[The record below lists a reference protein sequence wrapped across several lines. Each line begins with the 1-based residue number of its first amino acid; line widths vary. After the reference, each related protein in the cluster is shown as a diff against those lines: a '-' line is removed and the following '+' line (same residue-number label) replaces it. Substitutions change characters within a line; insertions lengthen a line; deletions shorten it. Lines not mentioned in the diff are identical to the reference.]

1 MDKSGYQAID
11 PNTPP
16 PFLHVHLISDA
27 TGDTVTAVGRAVAAQ
42 YRQINIVEHLYT
54 LIRTKEQI
62 SQIFEKIKQRPGIVL
77 YTVVNEEISEEIKG
91 CCAKL
96 NLAYIPILDPI
107 LTAFEAHLGQP
118 AKRRASAQH
127 VLNEAYYK
135 RIDALDYTLNHDDGQ
150 MPKGLEEAD
159 VILVGISRTSKTPT
173 SLYLANR
180 GIKTANVPLVLNIP
194 LPEQLLKPKEHQ
206 LIVGLIASAEHIA
219 QIRRTRE
226 KNMGAAIADYS
237 VKSAI
242 LEELNYAKQLCQKN
256 NWPII
261 DVTRRS
267 IEETAAS
274 ILSYYQQ
281 KKQI

>member
-1 MDKSGYQAID
+1 M
-11 PNTPP
+11 NT
-16 PFLHVHLISDA
+16 A
-27 TGDTVTAVGRAVAAQ
+27 
-42 YRQINIVEHLYT
+42 
-54 LIRTKEQI
+54 
-62 SQIFEKIKQRPGIVL
+62 
-77 YTVVNEEISEEIKG
+77 
-91 CCAKL
+91 
-96 NLAYIPILDPI
+96 
-107 LTAFEAHLGQP
+107 
-118 AKRRASAQH
+118 RRASAQH